1 MEIDDLRDDRSIES
15 DDAPKKKKGKKEKKE
30 KKSKKEKKE
39 KKERKEREE
48 REEERK
54 LRLQEREEQE
64 KKAQKERKKEEKK
77 LQKQKEKEERQREEN
92 RKKEPVSSDDEG
104 APPVGRPAITQAPKS
119 EARTSVP
126 PTSTR
131 PKQSHLK
138 TGRPRIRRF
147 LLTFDPLGLTV
158 VWEKNGQCKKN
169 ALDVDPEELED
180 VSSQRRCAKR
190 LVKEWD
196 FLQDSHTTQIEVL
209 LQRLA
214 LRVLPVYRVESPKAL
229 ATWETPNSR
238 STNSQ
243 GSLFLP
249 AGSMFLVVERTRC
262 VDGWWLR
269 LASGKRWVPE
279 VLKDEVVCAT
289 CNPSVSQATE
299 ALRSLRIKQRPSNV
313 LERNARL
320 VCSQLQKQQAP
331 VESKSL
337 S

>member
-1 MEIDDLRDDRSIES
+1 
-15 DDAPKKKKGKKEKKE
+15 
-30 KKSKKEKKE
+30 
-39 KKERKEREE
+39 
-48 REEERK
+48 
-54 LRLQEREEQE
+54 
-64 KKAQKERKKEEKK
+64 

-104 APPVGRPAITQAPKS
+104 AVSVGRPAMTEASKS
-119 EARTSVP
+119 QPRTSVP

-158 VWEKNGQCKKN
+158 VWEKNGQRKAT
-169 ALDVDPEELED
+169 ALHVDPEELED
-180 VSSQRRCAKR
+180 VSSQRSFAKR
-190 LVKEWD
+190 LVKKWD

-229 ATWETPNSR
+229 ATWEAPNG
-238 STNSQ
+238 STSQ